1 MINDDDLETAAH
13 VLAKCAANDPWFP
26 NGGDSTVMAWAEV
39 FADSGLGRDDLLAG
53 VTRAYRLEGS
63 PFKPLP
69 ASIVKHARL
78 AYTEALQGLSK
89 QEREAMEE
97 ASHIL
102 QDMGFLP
109 PEAHRWVRAVKA
121 GRRKP
126 FELTAEQDRLLRER
140 LVERREL
147 QADPARARA
156 LLSGRAV
163 GNG

>member
-1 MINDDDLETAAH
+1 M
-13 VLAKCAANDPWFP
+13 
-26 NGGDSTVMAWAEV
+26 
-39 FADSGLGRDDLLAG
+39 AG
-53 VTRAYRLEGS
+53 VTRAYRLEF
-63 PFKPLP
+63 PVQ
-69 ASIVKHARL
+69 ASAGVDREARRL

-126 FELTAEQDRLLRER
+126 FELTPEQDRQLRER

-163 GNG
+163 GDG

>member
-1 MINDDDLETAAH
+1 M
-13 VLAKCAANDPWFP
+13 
-26 NGGDSTVMAWAEV
+26 
-39 FADSGLGRDDLLAG
+39 AG

-102 QDMGFLP
+102 QDMGFS
-109 PEAHRWVRAVKA
+109 A
-121 GRRKP
+121 
-126 FELTAEQDRLLRER
+126 
-140 LVERREL
+140 
-147 QADPARARA
+147 
-156 LLSGRAV
+156 SGGA
-163 GNG
+163 

>member
-1 MINDDDLETAAH
+1 M
-13 VLAKCAANDPWFP
+13 
-26 NGGDSTVMAWAEV
+26 
-39 FADSGLGRDDLLAG
+39 
-53 VTRAYRLEGS
+53 
-63 PFKPLP
+63 
-69 ASIVKHARL
+69 KHARL

-156 LLSGRAV
+156 LLSGRVV